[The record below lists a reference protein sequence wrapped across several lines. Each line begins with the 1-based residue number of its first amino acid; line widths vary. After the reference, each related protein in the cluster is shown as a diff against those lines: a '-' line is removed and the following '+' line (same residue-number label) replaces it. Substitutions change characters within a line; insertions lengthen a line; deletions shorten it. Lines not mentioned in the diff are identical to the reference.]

1 MFDNI
6 SPHPENSTIYEIM
19 LENIVDP
26 DRPQM
31 PIWRMRIACWI
42 PKIRHANTHYVT
54 LIAFDSKNVCTTTPR
69 CCVLRALPVLLICY
83 ILFMVLVTP
92 LLLTVKESN
101 EVLKKKMGTFS
112 SRVKKMYFRLKTK
125 ILKTHISTRSTLI
138 PQASV
143 ASSSVTCMLLEIVSL
158 SLSISCSGRM
168 PSVFLRVV
176 CASRRVE

>member
-1 MFDNI
+1 MIISSSVILRMRKVSDKICRENQNTYFMFDNI

-42 PKIRHANTHYVT
+42 PKNRHANTHYVT

-101 EVLKKKMGTFS
+101 EVLKKKWA
-112 SRVKKMYFRLKTK
+112 
-125 ILKTHISTRSTLI
+125 H
-138 PQASV
+138 
-143 ASSSVTCMLLEIVSL
+143 
-158 SLSISCSGRM
+158 
-168 PSVFLRVV
+168 FLDV
-176 CASRRVE
+176 SRRCTFVWKLKY